1 MDFWK
6 TLQVMV
12 RRWYIT
18 VPMFLAS
25 LGVTATIFITYPTYY
40 DSEGLV
46 ILTVPSGG
54 SQVASNPDE
63 NAYANPLLAFDEG
76 LKITST
82 FLIQTLNTPEVAET
96 LLVDPES
103 DDSVSVSNGEMEGP
117 FIAVKATSP
126 SPERARQMVERAIR
140 RARIDLLRHQRTLAP
155 SIPAT
160 YIVMTPIIEPT
171 TPIGQSNL
179 KLRAAGAALAV
190 GLAACLLVVYGT
202 ESYVNHRRRRA
213 ALATAAPSPEP
224 PAPEP
229 GRTSEEWP
237 DVPSPKTASDRQEG
251 SSSPEP
257 TPKPEDKSEDKP
269 WDKPGEKVT
278 HFNGSFPV
286 APAKRPPSLS
296 ADDDTLTNIPR
307 VTD

>member
-18 VPMFLAS
+18 VPMFLAA

-46 ILTVPSGG
+46 ILTVPTGG
-54 SQVASNPDE
+54 SQVASDPGE

-103 DDSVSVSNGEMEGP
+103 DDSISVSNGEMEGP

-190 GLAACLLVVYGT
+190 GLAACLLAVYGT
-202 ESYVNHRRRRA
+202 ESYVNHRRRRRA
-213 ALATAAPSPEP
+213 ALATAAPSPVP

-237 DVPSPKTASDRQEG
+237 TAPSPEE

-257 TPKPEDKSEDKP
+257 KPEPENEAK
-269 WDKPGEKVT
+269 DKPGDKPVDKPREKIT
-278 HFNGSFPV
+278 HFNGSFPI
-286 APAKRPPSLS
+286 APAKRPPTGS

>member
-1 MDFWK
+1 
-6 TLQVMV
+6 MV

-25 LGVTATIFITYPTYY
+25 LGVTVTIFATYPTYY

-46 ILTVPSGG
+46 ILTVPTGG
-54 SQVASNPDE
+54 SQVATDPAD

-96 LLVDPES
+96 LVDPDS
-103 DDSVSVSNGEMEGP
+103 DDSMSVSNGEMEGP

-126 SPERARQMVERAIR
+126 SPQRARQMVERAIR
-140 RARIDLLRHQRTLAP
+140 RARIDLLRHQRALAP

-179 KLRAAGAALAV
+179 KLRAAGAALGV
-190 GLAACLLVVYGT
+190 GLAACLLAVYGT
-202 ESYVNHRRRRA
+202 ESYLNHRRRRQA
-213 ALATAAPSPEP
+213 AKSLATTRQEPPPAREEP
-224 PAPEP
+224 PAQEEPTAREVPTAAGPGPAEQPPREP
-229 GRTSEEWP
+229 GEQRDDEPREK
-237 DVPSPKTASDRQEG
+237 PKTQE
-251 SSSPEP
+251 
-257 TPKPEDKSEDKP
+257 KI
-269 WDKPGEKVT
+269 T
-278 HFNGSFPV
+278 HFNGTFPV
-286 APAKRPPSLS
+286 VPTRELPGS